1 MSGGHF
7 DYKQY
12 NISELADEV
21 MLEAVSKKFPYSKKT
36 QDKFLLAAHRLKVAS
51 IYLNRIDWLL
61 SGDDGEETFHKRLA
75 SDLKD
80 LEGGK

>member
-12 NISELADEV
+12 GIKEAADQI
-21 MLEAVSKKFPYSKKT
+21 MLEAVRNEFCFSKET
-36 QDKFLLAAHRLKVAS
+36 QDKFLLAAHRLEVAS

-61 SGDDGEETFHKRLA
+61 SGDDGEETFHERLA
-75 SDLKD
+75 EDLKE
-80 LEGGK
+80 LEGK